1 LKTRTVIVV
10 LAAAFAVLLVAGLR
24 LGETGDIY
32 STGRY
37 L

>member
-1 LKTRTVIVV
+1 VKTRAVV
-10 LAAAFAVLLVAGLR
+10 FMLIAAFAVLLVVGLR
-24 LGETGDIY
+24 FGETGDIY

>member
-1 LKTRTVIVV
+1 MKTRTFVFV
-10 LAAAFAVLLVAGLR
+10 LIAAFAVLLVVGFR
-24 LGETGDIY
+24 FGETGDIY

>member
-1 LKTRTVIVV
+1 MKTRTVFVV
-10 LAAAFAVLLVAGLR
+10 LVAAFAVLLVVGLR